1 MKKTTDEARRKR
13 NKDHD
18 DFVRGIFSYP
28 ELVLKIL
35 HYAIPENLKAYIDF
49 STLKKQPDTH
59 VDEILQITYS
69 DTIYEAAVKK
79 EAIPKSIR
87 GRKQMPNFRFCFLG
101 EFKSSIPDRPIDFQ
115 IEDYIRSIQLVDIN
129 NEQPPSIVIPILI
142 YHGARKWK
150 YKRLYDYFAKYLPET
165 ILEYVS
171 FPKYIVIDLQAM
183 PDADIE
189 VAIDLGELRAAFIA
203 LKHAHDKEF
212 FQQNLAEILKFAE
225 TSKPSLL
232 FKTYLR
238 MLMEYSERRSKLDNI
253 KFKEIVEQLKP
264 DKKMAT
270 AFKSIFDVAEE
281 KAMEKGM
288 EKGIAIGEAKAN
300 QKAQESK
307 RQAILKLMKTTRLE
321 NFQIAEAFDL
331 PITFVEAIRL
341 EVNATK
347 S

>member
-1 MKKTTDEARRKR
+1 M
-13 NKDHD
+13 
-18 DFVRGIFSYP
+18 
-28 ELVLKIL
+28 
-35 HYAIPENLKAYIDF
+35 
-49 STLKKQPDTH
+49 
-59 VDEILQITYS
+59 
-69 DTIYEAAVKK
+69 
-79 EAIPKSIR
+79 
-87 GRKQMPNFRFCFLG
+87 
-101 EFKSSIPDRPIDFQ
+101 
-115 IEDYIRSIQLVDIN
+115 
-129 NEQPPSIVIPILI
+129 I

-150 YKRLYDYFAKYLPET
+150 YKRLYDYFAKYLPQT
-165 ILEYVS
+165 ILDYVS

-189 VAIDLGELRAAFIA
+189 AAIDLGELQAAFIA
-203 LKHAHDKEF
+203 LKHANDKEF

-253 KFKEIVEQLKP
+253 KFSEIVEQLKP

-281 KAMEKGM
+281 KAMEKGKEIGM